1 MAYWLVWLFVAW
13 FWQPESTIPKRNLI
27 VTHTCAD
34 VSPLLIFFL
43 WWPTHIPWFQNGGTE
58 SMPPPLPPPFDFHL
72 YWNSC
77 GSITVTTGNKWRC
90 VTRPNNSCKA
100 WHWCILFLQWSKTE
114 TIDHKIPVW
123 VQISKVFFLFIIL
136 PLRRRLGAKVHL
148 IILSLT
154 NFLWEHAGYFY

>member
-58 SMPPPLPPPFDFHL
+58 SMPPPPPAFRFPPLLKLLWL
-72 YWNSC
+72 YYCYKEGGGERERENKISFRVFAT
-77 GSITVTTGNKWRC
+77 SLETYRINIKYNFKKMVFIKLHNITHIWYLVQEARHQVFANKI
-90 VTRPNNSCKA
+90 VIK
-100 WHWCILFLQWSKTE
+100 KT
-114 TIDHKIPVW
+114 
-123 VQISKVFFLFIIL
+123 S
-136 PLRRRLGAKVHL
+136 
-148 IILSLT
+148 S
-154 NFLWEHAGYFY
+154 